1 MVTAHKTKSY
11 SAVVVPMIPRFVRP
25 EKNAVHPDKNVEK
38 RFRKQRKKKNGVR
51 EDTNQYLLKDF
62 ATAWKQLTFSRIHE
76 LRSPQTSADDFT
88 QEMFAEALRSIKPT
102 ATVPI
107 LIAAF
112 FSLYAL
118 HASQPGS
125 ERIRVSISAMIAIQ
139 IALNKLSQASDTCKG
154 AREAMALW
162 QRLYTNDRIEFAA
175 YVGSVNELNVRVRC
189 SKVNFYLFYSYN
201 PSNYFNTGAQGAER
215 SKQNP

>member
-1 MVTAHKTKSY
+1 MVTARKTKSY
-11 SAVVVPMIPRFVRP
+11 SAVVVPVIPRFVRP
-25 EKNAVHPDKNVEK
+25 ENNVVVRQK
-38 RFRKQRKKKNGVR
+38 IQKTNGNGVR
-51 EDTNQYLLKDF
+51 NETNAVVGQYLLKDF
-62 ATAWKQLTFSRIHE
+62 ARAWKQLTFSRIHE

-88 QEMFAEALRSIKPT
+88 QEMFAEAIRSIKPT

-139 IALNKLSQASDTCKG
+139 IALNKLSQASDKCKG

-201 PSNYFNTGAQGAER
+201 PSNYFNTGAQGVER

>member
-1 MVTAHKTKSY
+1 MNVP
-11 SAVVVPMIPRFVRP
+11 VVPVIPRFVRP
-25 EKNAVHPDKNVEK
+25 ENNVVVRQK
-38 RFRKQRKKKNGVR
+38 IQKTNGNGVR
-51 EDTNQYLLKDF
+51 NETNAVVGQYLLKDF
-62 ATAWKQLTFSRIHE
+62 ARAWKQLTFSRIHE

-88 QEMFAEALRSIKPT
+88 QEMFAEAIRSIKPT

-125 ERIRVSISAMIAIQ
+125 ERIRVSIAAMIAIQ
-139 IALNKLSQASDTCKG
+139 IALHKLSQASDKCKG

-175 YVGSVNELNVRVRC
+175 YVGSVNELNVPKELRDQNKIREADQC
-189 SKVNFYLFYSYN
+189 SLYV
-201 PSNYFNTGAQGAER
+201 
-215 SKQNP
+215 